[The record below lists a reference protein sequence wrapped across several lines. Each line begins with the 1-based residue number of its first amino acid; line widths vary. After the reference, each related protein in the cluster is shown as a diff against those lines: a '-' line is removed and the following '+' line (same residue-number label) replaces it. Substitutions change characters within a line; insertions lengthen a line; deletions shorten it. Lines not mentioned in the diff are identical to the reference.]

1 MYRVNLVKNYIK
13 NVDEIIQLAEKEKDN
28 FSNRS
33 PGNLYNFST
42 QYGDSCLKSL
52 FMFNMS
58 DNLKSAIFK
67 TLSNE
72 DKKAQTITLNRYDPG
87 DFLLRHRDSV
97 GEYWKFKLI
106 FLRSD
111 RPHFKW
117 YDVDGTGHLVNEEPG
132 AYLEMP
138 IQIEHEVTKIEQDEQ
153 PKYSLVLSW
162 GI

>member
-117 YDVDGTGHLVNEEPG
+117 YDADGTGHLVNEEPG

-138 IQIEHEVTKIEQDEQ
+138 IQLEHEVTKIEQDEQ

>member
-1 MYRVNLVKNYIK
+1 MYPVNLVKNYIT
-13 NVDEIIQLAEKEKDN
+13 NVDEIIQLAEYERDK
-28 FSNRS
+28 FSIRS
-33 PGNLYNFST
+33 PGNPYNFTT

-58 DNLKSAIFK
+58 ENLKAAIFR
-67 TLSNE
+67 TLSSE
-72 DKKAQTITLNRYDPG
+72 DQKAQTVTLNRYDPG
-87 DFLLRHRDSV
+87 DYLLRHKDSM
-97 GEYWKFKLI
+97 GKYWKFKLI

-117 YDVDGTGHLVNEEPG
+117 YDTDGVGHLVTEEAG
-132 AYLEMP
+132 AYLKMP
-138 IQIEHEVTKIEQDEQ
+138 INLEHEVTKIEQDEQ